1 MSQSGLTVPA
11 SAGSLARTLAST
23 KTPFATIYLLR
34 VALLLCQSNTEMLRH
49 DSKVRVPFAL
59 RAEAH
64 SAKSVCRFA
73 ARSAAKRA
81 SLDSLPF
88 GEEEDRTSQVRAPGG
103 QGPVGVS
110 VIGCRAFSSYKHW
123 SVATARTS
131 VGVQS
136 KHMSVKPKTKEHL
149 LQLHGFRS
157 GQRRVELAKFVAPAE
172 CWLTHRSTGPVAACG

>member
-1 MSQSGLTVPA
+1 M
-11 SAGSLARTLAST
+11 
-23 KTPFATIYLLR
+23 
-34 VALLLCQSNTEMLRH
+34 ALLLCQSNTEMLWH
-49 DSKVRVPFAL
+49 VCKVRVSFAL
-59 RAEAH
+59 RAAAH

-73 ARSAAKRA
+73 AQSAANRA

-110 VIGCRAFSSYKHW
+110 VIGGRAFSSYKHW
-123 SVATARTS
+123 SVANAGTS

-136 KHMSVKPKTKEHL
+136 KLTSAKPKTKEHL

-172 CWLTHRSTGPVAACG
+172 CWLTHRSTGPIAACG

>member
-1 MSQSGLTVPA
+1 M
-11 SAGSLARTLAST
+11 
-23 KTPFATIYLLR
+23 
-34 VALLLCQSNTEMLRH
+34 ALLLCQSNTEMLRH

-73 ARSAAKRA
+73 AQSAANRA

-88 GEEEDRTSQVRAPGG
+88 GEKEDRTSQVRAPGC

-110 VIGCRAFSSYKHW
+110 VIGGRAFSSYKHW
-123 SVATARTS
+123 SVANARTS

-136 KHMSVKPKTKEHL
+136 KHTAVKPKTMKHIVQCNGL
-149 LQLHGFRS
+149 RS
-157 GQRRVELAKFVAPAE
+157 VQCRVEHAKVVASAG
-172 CWLTHRSTGPVAACG
+172 CWLTHRSTGPIAACG